1 MAQKYLSKYTY
12 PYDYGYIC
20 YKLSQLYVNY
30 WKQTEDLQA
39 LRDAVFQLR
48 EAEKVYTQTLFPKF
62 WAHIQEEL
70 GYLLHNLAH
79 LTKSTELYN
88 LAITAYQNQQ
98 QVITERENPVS
109 WAKAQEKIGNI
120 YYLQGRK
127 DLDISLLEE
136 ALSCFHDAL
145 YIYENAHL
153 ANNIKQSKSDI
164 SKTRQILSEIKE
176 NEDTDTT
183 EE

>member
-1 MAQKYLSKYTY
+1 M
-12 PYDYGYIC
+12 YI
-20 YKLSQLYVNY
+20 NY

-48 EAEKVYTQTLFPKF
+48 ESEKIYTQTLFPKF

-79 LTKSTELYN
+79 LTKSTEIYN
-88 LAITAYQNQQ
+88 LAVTAYQNQQ
-98 QVITERENPVS
+98 KVDTEKENPLF
-109 WAKAQEKIGNI
+109 WAAAQEKIGNI

-127 DLDISLLEE
+127 DLDSSLLED

-145 YIYENAHL
+145 YIYETARL
-153 ANNIKQSKSDI
+153 VPNIKQTQSDI
-164 SKTRQILSEIKE
+164 NKTRQILAEIKE
-176 NEDTDTT
+176 AEEIDED